1 MVFEFKY
8 FGFIELSQS
17 NPKWRHN
24 CCESFTYIQN
34 QHDCFL
40 FVCCTSAIIISSFSR
55 FKKVLKFCLIMQ
67 NPNNQVLTFLFNP
80 LNLIFVL
87 VLSDKK
93 CCFNSAHTLAVL
105 SPGLPKKTD
114 KTKTSFHRIILIEM
128 FSSNHFHRNVLN
140 RNIFIQHK

>member
-114 KTKTSFHRIILIEM
+114 KTKTSFHRNVFIES
-128 FSSNHFHRNVLN
+128 FSCKCFESKYFHST
-140 RNIFIQHK
+140 